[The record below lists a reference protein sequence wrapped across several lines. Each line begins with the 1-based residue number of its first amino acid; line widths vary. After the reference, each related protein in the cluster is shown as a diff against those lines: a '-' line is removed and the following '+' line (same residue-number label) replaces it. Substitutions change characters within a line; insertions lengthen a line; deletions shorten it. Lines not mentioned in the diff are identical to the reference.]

1 MTIVQEAAEGGLT
14 LERVLSDI
22 PHDAGAMVIYV
33 LIALFIGFIWY
44 GNRAKPRRESSAVQH
59 EPKV

>member
-1 MTIVQEAAEGGLT
+1 MKIVQEAAEGGLT

-22 PHDAGAMVIYV
+22 PHDAGAMIIYV

-44 GNRAKPRRESSAVQH
+44 GNRQKSQGG
-59 EPKV
+59 

>member
-14 LERVLSDI
+14 LERVLRDI
-22 PHDAGAMVIYV
+22 PHDAGAMIIYV

-44 GNRAKPRRESSAVQH
+44 GNRQKSQGG
-59 EPKV
+59 